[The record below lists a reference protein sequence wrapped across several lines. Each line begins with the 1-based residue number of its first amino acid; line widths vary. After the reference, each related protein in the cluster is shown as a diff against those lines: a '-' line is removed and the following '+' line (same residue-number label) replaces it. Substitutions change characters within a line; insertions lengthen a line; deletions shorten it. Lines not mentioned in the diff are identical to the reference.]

1 MPRKIA
7 RRAGYLNNFFKCPGY
22 ARGFTGGMLAAGI
35 DSDIRVREKQSISLL
50 KHPQNAYR
58 WTGTSSAEFV
68 NCLPGLCHEARDS
81 PYKCEYILN
90 SRYSLLKQDFHKKIG
105 KFLSQEISHGRQRTA
120 KSHLLQ

>member
-1 MPRKIA
+1 MP
-7 RRAGYLNNFFKCPGY
+7 GGLP
-22 ARGFTGGMLAAGI
+22 GGMLAAGI
-35 DSDIRVREKQSISLL
+35 DSHIRVREKQCLSSL

-58 WTGTSSAEFV
+58 WTGTSSAELV

-81 PYKCEYILN
+81 PY
-90 SRYSLLKQDFHKKIG
+90 SLLRQDFHKKIG

>member
-1 MPRKIA
+1 MP
-7 RRAGYLNNFFKCPGY
+7 GGLP
-22 ARGFTGGMLAAGI
+22 GGMLAAGI
-35 DSDIRVREKQSISLL
+35 DSHIRVREKQSLLLL

-68 NCLPGLCHEARDS
+68 NCLSGLCHEARDS